1 MDHLD
6 WRSAAL
12 RPRWLGLSRPMERGP
27 PKAARVY
34 PWGRSVVSV
43 TAAVE
48 RGEPAEAFAPRNRG
62 TVAPTGPRAAT
73 CTRPTRPAA
82 RSGRWRYGRL
92 PTGWPSHPRRSWN
105 DSRPFPGDGGGDDAA
120 DGAQSGALNDDG
132 VGRGAAPGYAPT
144 GPMAIGRGST
154 HPTPGRRR
162 RRRRPL
168 EVPQAKRRPARD
180 LPIDSTAA
188 SDSAPAAASWT
199 DNP

>member
-1 MDHLD
+1 MLDHLD

-105 DSRPFPGDGGGDDAA
+105 DSRPFPGDGGGDDA
-120 DGAQSGALNDDG
+120 
-132 VGRGAAPGYAPT
+132 GYAPT

-188 SDSAPAAASWT
+188 SDSAPVAAFWT